1 MQVGEF
7 ATLKV
12 ARTRKDGALLEWNQ
26 PELLFLPA
34 EEQRGEVSRGDE
46 VVVFITLDD
55 REYARPM
62 ASMQLDDFFSRDTS
76 NLSQNQKVELIVFG
90 ESHMGFDAVIDR
102 KYRGILYHNEVFQ
115 DLRYGDSLTGYV
127 KKIRE
132 DGKIDLMTQLRG
144 TRGTTDLGQI
154 ILEELRSR
162 DGFLALT
169 DKSDPEEIYD
179 IFGVSKKKFKM
190 ALGRLFKHRDVTL
203 HDDGVRL
210 AAPKSSTD

>member
-12 ARTRKDGALLEWNQ
+12 ARTRKDGALLDWDQ
-26 PELLFLPA
+26 PEQLFLPS
-34 EEQRGEVSRGDE
+34 EEQLGEVSRGDV

-62 ASMQLDDFFSRDTS
+62 ASMRLDDFFHSDTS
-76 NLSQNQKVELIVFG
+76 SLTQNQKVELILFG
-90 ESHMGFDAVIDR
+90 ESPMGFDAIIDR

-115 DLRYGDSLTGYV
+115 DLFHGQTVTGYV
-127 KKIRE
+127 KKIRD

-144 TRGTTDLGQI
+144 TRGTTDLGQL

-162 DGFLALT
+162 HGFLPLT
-169 DKSDPEEIYD
+169 DKSDPDDIYD

-190 ALGRLFKHRDVTL
+190 ALGRLYKHRDVTL
-203 HDDGVRL
+203 HDDGIRL
-210 AAPKSSTD
+210 AR